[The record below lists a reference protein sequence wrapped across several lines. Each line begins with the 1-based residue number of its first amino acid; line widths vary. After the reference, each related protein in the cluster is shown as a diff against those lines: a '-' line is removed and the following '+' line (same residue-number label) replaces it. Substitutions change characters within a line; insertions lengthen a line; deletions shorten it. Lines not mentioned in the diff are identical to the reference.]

1 MGEPRVVDFSSAP
14 PNQKPL
20 LGIPAGAR
28 RCNGKSPMCRMGTPR
43 LLRSW
48 VKRLIAK
55 VNERLKSINYPV
67 YNVYCIYLDAMIC

>member
-1 MGEPRVVDFSSAP
+1 MGEPRVVDFSSVP

-28 RCNGKSPMCRMGTPR
+28 RYGKSPMCRWEPHGSW
-43 LLRSW
+43 LRSW